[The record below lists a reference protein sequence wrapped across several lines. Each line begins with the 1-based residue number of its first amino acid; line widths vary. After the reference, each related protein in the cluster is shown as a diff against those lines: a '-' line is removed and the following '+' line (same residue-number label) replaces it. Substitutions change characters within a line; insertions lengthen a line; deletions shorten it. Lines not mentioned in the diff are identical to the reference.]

1 MKKHTIVV
9 LDDGRTW
16 GGDASIVRLTDKVYE
31 EVCDDGDHLLPPYAK
46 VGVDAV
52 TAADCVLEI
61 SATLSANKT
70 DAEFRQEVERILKES
85 ITGIYPPGVTPAWMG
100 EQSG

>member
-16 GGDASIVRLTDKVYE
+16 GGDASVVKLNDEVYE
-31 EVCDDGDHLLPPYAK
+31 QVCDDGDHLLPAYAE
-46 VGVDAV
+46 VGVDAA

-61 SATLSANKT
+61 SAALSANKT
-70 DAEFRQEVERILKES
+70 DSEFRQEVESILREN
-85 ITGIYPPGVTPAWMG
+85 ITGIYPPGVAPAWMWEKNG
-100 EQSG
+100 